1 MFPHRGF
8 SLDSVRHMQTIDEIK
23 KLIDALAVL
32 NFNKFHWHLT
42 DDQGWRFQ
50 SDRYPL
56 LNTVSAVRPYSNF
69 GRTHINE
76 PYGRAYTKDEMK
88 EIVRYCADRGI
99 EVIPEFDVPGHTS
112 ALLCA
117 YPQLSC
123 SGENVKIKTH
133 QGVFRDVLCLA
144 KEEAFKVVTNIIDEF
159 LEIFPGEYFHI
170 GGDEAPA
177 DHWKKCP
184 DCQKYMK
191 ELGITS
197 YTEYQTHFMNRVI
210 GYLESKGKHCIVW
223 NEAAKGKNL
232 DKRAIVQYWKE
243 SPTDTVRFLNDGGKA
258 ILSPFSYCYFD
269 YDYNI
274 TPLNRTYSLKP
285 HLPGLTEEGKRNI
298 IGFEATMWTEYVRD
312 NETLEKLLF
321 PRIIALSR
329 VAEGKSDKPYKDF
342 LKEICEYEKRLSK
355 VAFADERLWTR
366 SRLAMPLGWLKFANK
381 NYTKSFIKWLIKEE
395 VAKK

>member
-32 NFNKFHWHLT
+32 NFNKIHWHLT

-56 LNTVSAVRPYSNF
+56 LNTASAVRPFSDF
-69 GRTHINE
+69 GKAYVNE
-76 PYGRAYTKDEMK
+76 PYGRVYTKDEMG
-88 EIVRYCADRGI
+88 EIVGYCADKGI
-99 EVIPEFDVPGHTS
+99 EIIPEFDVPGHTS

-117 YPQLSC
+117 YPQFSC

-144 KEEAFKVVTNIIDEF
+144 KEETFEMVTDIIDEF

-177 DHWKKCP
+177 DHWKSCP
-184 DCQKYMK
+184 ECQALMK
-191 ELGITS
+191 DLHIAD
-197 YTEYQTHFMNRVI
+197 YAEYQTHFMNKVI
-210 GYLESKGKHCIVW
+210 DYLESRGKHAIVW
-223 NEAAKGKNL
+223 NEAAKGKSL

-243 SPTDTVRFLNDGGKA
+243 SPADTVRFLNSGGKA
-258 ILSPFSYCYFD
+258 ILSPFSYCYLD
-269 YDYNI
+269 YDYSI

-285 HLPGLTEEGKRNI
+285 DLPGLTEDGKRNI
-298 IGFEATMWTEYVRD
+298 IGFEATMWTEYVCD
-312 NETLEKLLF
+312 DQKFEKLLF

-329 VAEGKSDKPYKDF
+329 VAEGKADKPYKEF
-342 LKEICEYEKRLSK
+342 LKDVREYEKQLSN
-355 VAFADERLWTR
+355 VAFADEKLWTR
-366 SRLAMPLGWLKFANK
+366 SRTVMPFGWLKFAK
-381 NYTKSFIKWLIKEE
+381 EHYTTDFIVNSIKELF
-395 VAKK
+395 AKK